1 MKKTI
6 LIATV
11 LLVAVISTACIN
23 NFAVQD
29 LNNKAKSYMEQGDY
43 AQAIERLK
51 SSLDLDAS
59 VFETHYNL
67 AIAYTKA
74 ENYIDAMEEFK
85 NAQEIK
91 PDNADIYYSLATAQ
105 NNLAVDME
113 QGRARLNVN
122 DELYTPNA
130 EEIDLS
136 EKYKMSQKEQ
146 EYVAELKDAAISNY
160 EKYLELNPKASDKSE
175 VENLI
180 ETLHKNLEENEE

>member
-43 AQAIERLK
+43 TQAIERLK